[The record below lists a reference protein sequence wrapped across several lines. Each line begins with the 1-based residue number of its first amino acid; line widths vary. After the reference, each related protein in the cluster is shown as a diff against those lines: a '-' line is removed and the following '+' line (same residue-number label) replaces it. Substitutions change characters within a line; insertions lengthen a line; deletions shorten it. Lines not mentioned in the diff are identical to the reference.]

1 MARLSL
7 TAEHVAHVHRTVE
20 DGGIAAG
27 AQLNTDADYDEWV
40 GRIIASHP
48 AADKPTQLFA
58 YGSLIWK
65 PEIEHTGEQLAIA
78 RGWHRAFCFRMTRFR
93 GTPEQPGLM
102 MALDR
107 GGQCR
112 GVALELPRRN
122 LEEQLGKL
130 FRREFTYKPVN
141 SMPRWINMTT
151 ASGTL
156 PALTFVMNRASPLYA
171 GRLSPQEIADVLARS
186 CGHWGTG
193 AEYLLNTV
201 SHLEEKGIRDRNLWR
216 LQRLVAQRIEAD
228 RAASRA
234 TSSSGRTDTAAPR
247 KSPS

>member
-20 DGGIAAG
+20 DQGIAPG
-27 AQLNTDADYDEWV
+27 SQLNSDADYAQWV
-40 GRIIASHP
+40 ERILASHP
-48 AADKPTQLFA
+48 ARDQPTRLFA

-65 PEIEHTGEQLAIA
+65 PEIAHTGEQLATA

-102 MALDR
+102 MALER

-112 GVALELPRRN
+112 GIAFELPAEN
-122 LEEQLGKL
+122 LEDQLDRL

-141 SMPRWINMTT
+141 SMPRWINVAT
-151 ASGTL
+151 ADGTL

-171 GRLSPQEIADVLARS
+171 GRLPLPEVADVLARS

-201 SHLEEKGIRDRNLWR
+201 SHLEEKGIRDSNLWR
-216 LQRLVAQRIEAD
+216 LQRLVAQRIEAA
-228 RAASRA
+228 R
-234 TSSSGRTDTAAPR
+234 P
-247 KSPS
+247 KSTHAG

>member
-1 MARLSL
+1 MTRLAL
-7 TAEHVAHVHRTVE
+7 TATHVAHVHRNVE
-20 DGGIAAG
+20 DQGIAPG

-40 GRIIASHP
+40 RRIVASHP
-48 AADKPTQLFA
+48 APDLPTQVFA

-65 PEIEHTGEQLAIA
+65 PEIEHAREQLAVA

-93 GTPEQPGLM
+93 GTPQQPGLM

-112 GVALELPRRN
+112 GVAFELPQAN
-122 LEEQLGKL
+122 LEEQLGRL

-141 SMPRWINMTT
+141 SMPRWINVAT
-151 ASGTL
+151 AHGTM
-156 PALTFVMNRASPLYA
+156 PALTFVMNRASPVYA
-171 GRLSPQEIADVLARS
+171 GRLSLQEVADVLARS

-201 SHLEEKGIRDRNLWR
+201 AHLEEKGIRDSNLWR

-228 RAASRA
+228 MASA
-234 TSSSGRTDTAAPR
+234 QPR
-247 KSPS
+247 PR